1 MRLRQIIERAARE
14 GLRLEVRGDR
24 LIVKGPQVVIDRMLP
39 QLREHKE
46 QIIRELRHGEA
57 AVLREAFY
65 GHLMGPGLVYG
76 CCRTPAGRYCPDGRR
91 LMNAYCGAAR
101 AAGRLN

>member
-1 MRLRQIIERAARE
+1 MSAARRIIEAGFHLETDGERLVVSPASRLTVELRAFIRAHK
-14 GLRLEVRGDR
+14 LE
-24 LIVKGPQVVIDRMLP
+24 
-39 QLREHKE
+39 
-46 QIIRELRHGEA
+46 IIRELRHGEA

-65 GHLMGPGLVYG
+65 GHLMGPGLVHG
-76 CCRTPAGRYCPDGRR
+76 CCHAPAGRYCPDGRR